1 MFTCLMYSTAHILF
15 MQYHIIKYDKI
26 FASSRTLGLKKE
38 VEEFAL
44 LFLVFDENESW

>member
-1 MFTCLMYSTAHILF
+1 